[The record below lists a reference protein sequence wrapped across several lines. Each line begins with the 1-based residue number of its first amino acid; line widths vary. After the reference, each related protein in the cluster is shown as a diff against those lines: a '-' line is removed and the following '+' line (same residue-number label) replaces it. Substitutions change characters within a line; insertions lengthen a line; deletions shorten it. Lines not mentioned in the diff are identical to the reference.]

1 MISNSLEWEAKRVVL
16 KQQILNLPYNK
27 DLRTMLK
34 TIDAMV
40 VRLSKAEVDARRNH
54 KDVTKLQ
61 ELQEVNRSIENLEKW
76 IIMGSLLS

>member
-76 IIMGSLLS
+76 IIIGSLLS